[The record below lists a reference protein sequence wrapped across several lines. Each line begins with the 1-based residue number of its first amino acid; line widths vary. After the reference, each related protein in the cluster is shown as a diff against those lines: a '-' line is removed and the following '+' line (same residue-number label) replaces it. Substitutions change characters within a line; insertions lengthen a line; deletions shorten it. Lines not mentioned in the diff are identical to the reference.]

1 VASIGYYVI
10 GAGDTLAFTPV
21 LWVDAGTPAGVYT
34 ASFKLVDVRMLGWP
48 FGESGEFSIAT
59 AVPASE

>member
-1 VASIGYYVI
+1 MI
-10 GAGDTLAFTPV
+10 GAADTLAFTPV
-21 LWVDAGTPAGVYT
+21 LWVDAGTPAGMYT